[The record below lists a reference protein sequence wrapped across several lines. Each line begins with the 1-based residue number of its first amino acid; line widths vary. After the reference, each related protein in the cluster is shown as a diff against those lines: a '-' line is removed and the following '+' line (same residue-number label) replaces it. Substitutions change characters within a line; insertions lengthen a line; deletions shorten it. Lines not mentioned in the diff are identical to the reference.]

1 MTRTLRLGLVILI
14 LISCTACDQAVKNI
28 AKESLAASPPISL
41 LNDFIRIEYREN
53 SGAILGL
60 GANLPSQIRLL
71 LFSTFV
77 SVILALT
84 LIFTLNPH
92 GPSLIQIVGMALIA
106 AGGIGNLLDRLF
118 NNGVVMDYISFGVGF
133 LRTGIFNVA
142 DVAIVAGGSIIVLS
156 RAKGR
161 AKTTA
166 A

>member
-1 MTRTLRLGLVILI
+1 VTGVQTCAL
-14 LISCTACDQAVKNI
+14 
-28 AKESLAASPPISL
+28 PI
-41 LNDFIRIEYREN
+41 Y
-53 SGAILGL
+53 
-60 GANLPSQIRLL
+60 
-71 LFSTFV
+71 
-77 SVILALT
+77 
-84 LIFTLNPH
+84 PH

>member
-92 GPSLIQIVGMALIA
+92 GPSLIQIVGGAIA
-106 AGGIGNLLDRLF
+106 RAVATPELQDRC
-118 NNGVVMDYISFGVGF
+118 
-133 LRTGIFNVA
+133 A
-142 DVAIVAGGSIIVLS
+142 S
-156 RAKGR
+156 REAK
-161 AKTTA
+161 K
-166 A
+166 